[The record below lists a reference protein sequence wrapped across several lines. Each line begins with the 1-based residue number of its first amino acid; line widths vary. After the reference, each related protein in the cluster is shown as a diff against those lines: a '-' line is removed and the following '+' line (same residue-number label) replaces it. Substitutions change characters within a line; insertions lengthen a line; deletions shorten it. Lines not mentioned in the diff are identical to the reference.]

1 MRVDL
6 DDGILLHCSSCS
18 RWLLPLSSVADYAQL
33 PHDALVLRE
42 MQFGR
47 LEVGRETRVGTEW
60 PVVSMRYV
68 SVSCQCGA
76 EVGSYFSSANI
87 HASWLLRRYAIDLEK
102 VQLSLSRDAHVIKLR
117 LQK

>member
-1 MRVDL
+1 VDL

-33 PHDALVLRE
+33 PHDALILRE

-47 LEVGRETRVGTEW
+47 LRMGGEMRVGGEW
-60 PVVSMRYV
+60 PVEGMRHV
-68 SVSCQCGA
+68 SVSCECGA
-76 EVGSYFSSANI
+76 EVGSYFSSVNI
-87 HASWLLRRYAIDLEK
+87 HARWLLRRYAIDLQK
-102 VQLSLSRDAHVIKLR
+102 VQLSLARDAHAIKQR